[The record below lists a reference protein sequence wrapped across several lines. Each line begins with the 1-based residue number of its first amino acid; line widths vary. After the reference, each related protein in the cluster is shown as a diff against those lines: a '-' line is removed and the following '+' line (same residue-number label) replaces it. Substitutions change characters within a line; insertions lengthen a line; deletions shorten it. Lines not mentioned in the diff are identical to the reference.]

1 MEIYA
6 LKQILRGR
14 TTVTGVLRYV
24 NKRRMRQFQDL
35 AATVIQEYA
44 RTTW

>member
-14 TTVTGVLRYV
+14 TTVAGVLRYV

-35 AATVIQEYA
+35 AVLVIQEHA